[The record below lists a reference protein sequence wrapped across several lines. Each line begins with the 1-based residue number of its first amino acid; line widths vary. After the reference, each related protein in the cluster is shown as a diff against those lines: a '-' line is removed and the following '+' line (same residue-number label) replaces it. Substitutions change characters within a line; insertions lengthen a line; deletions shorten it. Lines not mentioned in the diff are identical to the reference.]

1 MSVLD
6 RREFLAASAGGALA
20 AATKWNPGP
29 IRHILPAVSDRRML
43 VKVSFTEPVER
54 AALRIGRERVAG
66 VRADSRGRYWWFDR
80 GGLEPAREY
89 KLQLTGPRDRPL
101 GDPWPLKT
109 LPAPG
114 DAPQKLRVLLYT
126 CAGGDE
132 RARTPNGVPI
142 FLPLAARQALLD
154 RALSLAPDAV
164 IANGDHIYWDLLQTG
179 SAARY
184 GAVAREVGEFR
195 RDLPV
200 EGTPNEAVLDRV
212 VQAQIVALYGTR
224 FRSTPVFAPFDDH
237 DYFENDDALP
247 TRVTFPP
254 DPFMLALGRAVRRWA
269 IPEFLPDARRPA
281 GLLGSSAPDSPPGT
295 AETYGTFRYGKLA
308 EFLLYDCRRGMR
320 LDGPTGV
327 FVQREAEA
335 WLAARMAAAETSHLI
350 HVPSTPPAWS
360 AGKWGEWYP
369 DVLDAGGKL
378 TTAIP
383 KPYWQAGW
391 AAQHDRLLAAA
402 SAMPDRIPL
411 FVSGD
416 LHAIGEAVIRRAG
429 ALDLRR
435 NPVIAMLAGPVS
447 TSGPGWPSA
456 FRGTRALPTAHCEV
470 EERVPAIEENGFL
483 ILDLTPEVIHARQ
496 FRWTPAAGD
505 ASLLRPFREIT
516 LRRGAA
522 VR

>member
-1 MSVLD
+1 MSALG
-6 RREFLAASAGGALA
+6 RRQFLALNGAAMFAASREWKAGPVRL
-20 AATKWNPGP
+20 
-29 IRHILPAVSDRRML
+29 ILPTVSDRRIL
-43 VKVSFTEPVER
+43 VKAAFAEPQAR
-54 AALRIGRERVAG
+54 AALRIGGERTPG
-66 VRADSRGRYWWFDR
+66 VRADSRGKYWWFDR
-80 GGLEPAREY
+80 GGLEPGREY
-89 KLQLTGPRDRPL
+89 SLQLTGARGQAL

-109 LPAPG
+109 FPAPQ
-114 DAPQKLRVLLYT
+114 DSPRQLRVLLYT

-132 RARTPNGVPI
+132 RARIPNGTKI
-142 FLPLAARQALLD
+142 FLSLAMRQALLD
-154 RALSLAPDAV
+154 RALSFAPDAV
-164 IANGDHIYWDLLQTG
+164 IANGDHIYWDLWQTG

-184 GAVAREVGEFR
+184 GDVAREVGEFQ

-212 VQAQIVALYGTR
+212 VEAQITALYGTR

-269 IPEFLPDARRPA
+269 IPEFLPDPARPA
-281 GLLGSSAPDSPPGT
+281 GLLGASAPDSPRGT
-295 AETYGTFRYGKLA
+295 AETYGTLRYGKLA
-308 EFLLYDCRRGMR
+308 EFLIYDCRRGMR

-335 WLAARMAAAETSHLI
+335 WLAARMAAADTSHLI
-350 HVPSTPPAWS
+350 HVPSTPPGWS

-369 DVLDAGGKL
+369 DVLDASGKL

-383 KPYWQAGW
+383 KPFWQEGW
-391 AAQHDRLLAAA
+391 AAQHDRILAAA
-402 SAMPDRIPL
+402 AAMKDRIPL

-416 LHAIGEAVIRRAG
+416 LHAIGEARILRAG
-429 ALDLRR
+429 KRDLRR
-435 NPVIAMLAGPVS
+435 NPVVAMLPGPIS

-470 EERVPAIEENGFL
+470 DERVPAIEENGFL
-483 ILDLTPEVIHARQ
+483 ILDLTPEVISARF

-516 LRRGAA
+516 LKR
-522 VR
+522 